1 MLRFS
6 WVPPR
11 ARQCENHGEQAAPA
25 FGAAA
30 RHQRQHGCEPDAK
43 GRGEHAISMTDG
55 TRSQAWLFWLG
66 LGLSL
71 AIHIGVT
78 VHLLSRA
85 VDDFGTINI
94 PTPAIS
100 VNIEATDVL
109 DALEQ
114 SESIAAN
121 NAPASP
127 PGEMTPTPDPEP
139 EPEPQKTEAPPPPA
153 EPEKV
158 EAPPPPQPDHEKLAA
173 EQRAAEE
180 KAQEEA
186 KARDEE
192 ALQQAAA
199 AERERQD
206 AEQRDREKARQL
218 AEDRA
223 RAEREAEKREAE
235 RREEERERRAE
246 KAEQA
251 EREAK
256 RKRVR
261 LGANAGA
268 SGSQG
273 AKSSA
278 GRVSASQGD
287 LLRYKGTLNNWIAS
301 RKPPSVGKRGYVVVT
316 FAVSPSG
323 SLISARISSSSGD
336 KALDQLALA
345 AMRGAA
351 PFPKPPSGLT
361 TTERLF
367 TFKYSFLR

>member
-30 RHQRQHGCEPDAK
+30 RDQRQHGCEPDAK

-71 AIHIGVT
+71 AIHVGVT
-78 VHLLSRA
+78 AHLLSRSA
-85 VDDFGTINI
+85 KDFGTIDI

-109 DALEQ
+109 DALER
-114 SESIAAN
+114 SDSIVAN

-139 EPEPQKTEAPPPPA
+139 EPEPQKTEAPPPPT
-153 EPEKV
+153 EPEKA
-158 EAPPPPQPDHEKLAA
+158 EAPPPPQPDPEKLAA

-186 KARDEE
+186 RTRNEE
-192 ALQQAAA
+192 ALRQAA

-206 AEQRDREKARQL
+206 AEQRDREKERQL
-218 AEDRA
+218 SEERA
-223 RAEREAEKREAE
+223 RAEREAEKRKAE

-246 KAEQA
+246 KAERA

-273 AKSSA
+273 ARTSA

-287 LLRYKGTLNNWIAS
+287 LLVYQGTLNNWIAS
-301 RKPPSVGKRGYVVVT
+301 RKPAHDGKRGNVDILLT
-316 FAVSPSG
+316 VSPSG
-323 SLISARISSSSGD
+323 ALISARINSPSGD
-336 KALDQLALA
+336 QALDQKALA
-345 AMRGAA
+345 AIRRAA
-351 PFPKPPSGLT
+351 PFPKPPPGT
-361 TTERLF
+361 TAAQRQF
-367 TFKYSFLR
+367 TFKYSFL